1 MGNNLLNPSST
12 TLIKPKKMMHQNI
25 SKLLWSDGFKNVMN
39 TSTDI
44 FFIQILY
51 TDPSRTNPGRREKIK
66 SIFIFTLLCGA
77 SKGFMKP

>member
-1 MGNNLLNPSST
+1 
-12 TLIKPKKMMHQNI
+12 
-25 SKLLWSDGFKNVMN
+25 MN

-77 SKGFMKP
+77 SKVFMKALKAFIKPSEAPERSVEIKN